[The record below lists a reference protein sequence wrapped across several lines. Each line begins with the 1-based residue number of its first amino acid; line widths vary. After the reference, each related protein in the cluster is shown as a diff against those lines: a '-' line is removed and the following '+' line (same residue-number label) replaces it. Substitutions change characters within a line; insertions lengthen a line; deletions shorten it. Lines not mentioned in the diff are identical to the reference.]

1 MSAMLI
7 IARRNLVRAYMI
19 CYAAQ
24 EDERTVHQLRL
35 RFAARTRFRRRD
47 WWALSLIV
55 FCFVIGPGIV
65 DNLLGP

>member
-1 MSAMLI
+1 MNALQRV
-7 IARRNLVRAYMI
+7 ARRNLVRAYMI

-35 RFAARTRFRRRD
+35 RFAARTTFRRRD
-47 WWALSLIV
+47 WCVLALIV
-55 FCFVIGPGIV
+55 FCFVIAPGIV